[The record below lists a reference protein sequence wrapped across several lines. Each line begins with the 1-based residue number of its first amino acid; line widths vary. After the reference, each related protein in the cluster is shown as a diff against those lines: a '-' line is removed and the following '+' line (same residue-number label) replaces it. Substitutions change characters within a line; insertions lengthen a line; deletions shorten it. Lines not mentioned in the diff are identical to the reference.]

1 MLHGDSVENLLKYG
15 TIVQSMVSYFVENQ
29 TQKTLTQ
36 QFCEIGNIFIFL
48 PRVRCEDLDQLY
60 SL

>member
-36 QFCEIGNIFIFL
+36 QFCEIGKHIYFL
-48 PRVRCEDLDQLY
+48 TK
-60 SL
+60 S